1 LAGQVAAA
9 RRAVELSHRIET
21 TGHRAASR
29 MLGQMLGT
37 AYEQGAFMPDGTGP
51 PDVADAV
58 AGYVPTA
65 RRLTASGLDVIILEA

>member
-1 LAGQVAAA
+1 
-9 RRAVELSHRIET
+9 
-21 TGHRAASR
+21 